1 MPFDDDTMDASEPI
15 DEGDDSQEFERLCRK
30 WKDLQAKAKAAH
42 AKVKEEK
49 EPVAKEQ
56 WLEEANALQKEAD
69 ALREQLIKKNE
80 RLVRFLAYKFKD
92 KGEPMEDLIQQGMI
106 GLINAID
113 RYDPDRGVKFSTYA
127 TPTILGEIK
136 RYFRDKTWSVKV
148 PRRIQEL
155 NLLVNRLAEDLTQEL
170 GRSPTISELAAAVG
184 ASDEDVLEAL
194 EIGKAYEPISLD
206 SETSSFD
213 KEDTPTTLE
222 EHVSGQDDELENWE
236 RHILLKDA
244 LRLLPPR
251 ERRVIELTYFE
262 GLPQTDIAKELG
274 ISQMHVSRL
283 LRRALARLRDY
294 FRRE

>member
-1 MPFDDDTMDASEPI
+1 MPFDDDTMDLPEPI
-15 DEGDDSQEFERLCRK
+15 EEGDDSQESERLFRK
-30 WKDLQAKAKAAH
+30 LKEIREKAKAT
-42 AKVKEEK
+42 KDPLVKE
-49 EPVAKEQ
+49 Q
-56 WLEEANALQKEAD
+56 LQEEVQS
-69 ALREQLIKKNE
+69 LRTQLIKMHE
-80 RLVRFLAYKFKD
+80 RLVRFLARKFKD
-92 KGEPMEDLIQQGMI
+92 KGEPLEDLIQQGMI
-106 GLINAID
+106 GLIHAVD

-194 EIGKAYEPISLD
+194 EIGKAYDPISLD

-222 EHVSGQDDELENWE
+222 EHVSNQDNELENWE

-283 LRRALARLRDY
+283 LRKALARLRDY

>member
-1 MPFDDDTMDASEPI
+1 MDPSEPI
-15 DEGDDSQEFERLCRK
+15 EEGDDGQEFERLCKK
-30 WKDLQAKAKAAH
+30 WKDLQAQAKAAH
-42 AKVKEEK
+42 ASVKAEK
-49 EPVAKEQ
+49 KPAAKERR
-56 WLEEANALQKEAD
+56 LEEANALQKEAD

-80 RLVRFLAYKFKD
+80 RLVRFLARKFKD
-92 KGEPMEDLIQQGMI
+92 KGEPLEDLIQQGMI
-106 GLINAID
+106 GLIHAID

-127 TPTILGEIK
+127 TPTIMGEIK

-194 EIGKAYEPISLD
+194 EIGKAYDPISLD
-206 SETSSFD
+206 SETGGFD
-213 KEDTPTTLE
+213 KEDAPTTLE
-222 EHVSGQDDELENWE
+222 EHVSGQDNELENWE
-236 RHILLKDA
+236 THMLLKDA
-244 LRLLPPR
+244 LRLLTPR

-283 LRRALARLRDY
+283 LRKALARLRDY